1 MPTTVA
7 PRPQADPDLSR
18 TRPARIALVG
28 ERSAGVPAHTRYA
41 PTPKALWRR
50 ERLLTDAYGLSTA
63 QLDGPQDLAGFD
75 GIWLVPDSPYRGE
88 AGAVS
93 AVRTARERDIP
104 LPATCG
110 GFLHGLLGFA
120 RHVCALNGAA
130 HTETPGSPLP
140 PSRGRAGP
148 RGDCPH
154 RARLTGRGSARR
166 AHDPGA
172 LPVHARSPTP
182 GTPAPCASTGCASPT
197 TTTATPPGI
206 GELPG
211 TGSSCPPCSSPNWPT
226 TPPGPVPWCA
236 LSSRRR
242 SGAARRRDR
251 AAQLRPPP

>member
-50 ERLLTDAYGLSTA
+50 ERLLVDAYGLSTA

-104 LPATCG
+104 CRQPA
-110 GFLHGLLGFA
+110 
-120 RHVCALNGAA
+120 AA
-130 HTETPGSPLP
+130 FCTASWDSLAT
-140 PSRGRAGP
+140 
-148 RGDCPH
+148 
-154 RARLTGRGSARR
+154 SAR
-166 AHDPGA
+166 
-172 LPVHARSPTP
+172 
-182 GTPAPCASTGCASPT
+182 
-197 TTTATPPGI
+197 
-206 GELPG
+206 
-211 TGSSCPPCSSPNWPT
+211 
-226 TPPGPVPWCA
+226 
-236 LSSRRR
+236 
-242 SGAARRRDR
+242 
-251 AAQLRPPP
+251 